1 MHVRMVLGVA
11 TVAALLMTT
20 PAVAVPAAP
29 SSGDTITATGI
40 GQIRVV
46 PKNRNSNASIVAAV
60 DKAHKAAI
68 AGALKQ
74 AREYARDYASAVG
87 LTLGGVI
94 SVSDAQSG
102 GFFYGPGPFFP
113 GGIGPFGP
121 DRYCHT
127 VKKVHRCVVPPF
139 DVATLTVTYSAG

>member
-1 MHVRMVLGVA
+1 MHIRMVVGVA
-11 TVAALLMTT
+11 IVAALLMTT
-20 PAVAVPAAP
+20 PAVAVPATT

-40 GQIRVV
+40 GQTRVV

-68 AGALKQ
+68 ARALKE
-74 AREYARDYASAVG
+74 AHEYAGDYARAVG
-87 LTLGGVI
+87 LTLGSVI
-94 SVSDAQSG
+94 SVSDAQTG
-102 GFFYGPGPFFP
+102 GVFYGPGPFFP

-121 DRYCHT
+121 DQYCHT
-127 VKKVHRCVVPPF
+127 VKKVKRCVVPPF